1 MKRRWVFF
9 HVAIAVAIFG
19 LIMQAAHI
27 GSIDLWITVSGMAF
41 AGAIVVLTLNAAG
54 RRLRPWP
61 SHPICEW
68 RMEVL
73 S

>member
-27 GSIDLWITVSGMAF
+27 GSINLWITVSGLAF
-41 AGAIVVLTLNAAG
+41 ALGIIILWTLNAAG
-54 RRLRPWP
+54 RR
-61 SHPICEW
+61 
-68 RMEVL
+68 
-73 S
+73 